1 MMADRAPFRLR
12 WRHYLLALLAYLTL
26 LLAWAP
32 ASLLA
37 WALPHFTRQAVSLE
51 QATGSVWRGQAA
63 ALRVRAAGLPGDL
76 QLGRVSWTVRPLDLF
91 AARLGYRLHLAGA
104 GIHAQGVLRA
114 GANSA
119 ELLEA
124 RIEMPA
130 RRLAQLAPDFAWWQP
145 GGRLVLTADRMVFSP
160 TEARGEAALRWLDA
174 ASGRSQSRLG
184 SYRAD
189 IEGVERGL
197 RFTLST
203 ESGPLSLQGQGNW
216 DRKRG
221 VVFNGVARAAADS
234 RAELGGLLNLI
245 GPARPDGDR
254 AIRIGS

>member
-12 WRHYLLALLAYLTL
+12 WHHCLLALLAYLAL

-51 QATGSVWRGQAA
+51 QATGSVWRGEAA
-63 ALRVRAAGLPGDL
+63 GLRVRAAGLSGDL
-76 QLGRVSWTVRPLDLF
+76 QLGRVSWSVRPLDLF

-130 RRLAQLAPDFAWWQP
+130 GRLAQLAPDFAWWQP
-145 GGRLVLTADRMVFSP
+145 DGRLVLTADRMAFSP
-160 TEARGEAALRWLDA
+160 TEARGAAVLRWLDA

-189 IEGVERGL
+189 IAGAERGL

-216 DRKRG
+216 DRTRG
-221 VVFNGVARAAADS
+221 VAFNGVARAAADS

>member
-12 WRHYLLALLAYLTL
+12 GRHYLLALLAYLTL

-37 WALPHFTRQAVSLE
+37 WALPHFTRQAVSLD

-63 ALRVRAAGLPGDL
+63 ELRVRAAGLSGDL
-76 QLGRVSWTVRPLDLF
+76 QLGRVSWRVRPFDLF
-91 AARLGYRLHLAGA
+91 AARLGYRLQLEGA
-104 GIHAQGVLRA
+104 GVQAQGVLRA

-124 RIEMPA
+124 RIDMPA
-130 RRLAQLAPDFAWWQP
+130 KWLAQLAPDFAWWQP
-145 GGRLVLTADRMVFSP
+145 DGRLVLTADRMAFSP
-160 TEARGEAALRWLDA
+160 TEARGEAVLRWLDA
-174 ASGRSQSRLG
+174 TSGRSQSRLG

-189 IEGVERGL
+189 IAGAQGGL

-216 DRKRG
+216 DRNRG
-221 VVFNGVARAAADS
+221 VVFNGAARAAADS
-234 RAELGGLLNLI
+234 RTELDGLLNLI

-254 AIRIGS
+254 TIRIGG